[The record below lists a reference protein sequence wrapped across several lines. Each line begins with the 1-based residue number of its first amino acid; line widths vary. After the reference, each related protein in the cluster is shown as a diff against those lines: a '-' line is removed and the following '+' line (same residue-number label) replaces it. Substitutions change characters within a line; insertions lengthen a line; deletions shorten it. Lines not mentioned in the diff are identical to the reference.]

1 MNSDIIADKEMLDM
15 VNLQKRF
22 PEECKR
28 LPFEYLEE
36 DEKII
41 VNKCMEHEK
50 LTSEELK
57 QLKQLLADY
66 RPFMKRYDSEK
77 IIQNVEKNMKVI
89 TTSDELLRLLD
100 DDTRHRIDMKY
111 RVGDKTVLLKLKIK
125 QLPDSDYI
133 NLLDAQT
140 RIFKELNDS
149 EKRVYAKAANK
160 QQLTSEEM
168 KMQKH
173 IQDKIN
179 EINFNFEGNAKN
191 FTEVISK
198 IVDFVDDPE
207 KTYEEKLSFWYKID
221 LSYRILLFNE
231 IQKKLNIPETL
242 EDDLFPPVG

>member
-1 MNSDIIADKEMLDM
+1 MNQDLMDDKKILDM
-15 VNLQKRF
+15 ANLETRF
-22 PEECKR
+22 PEECKK
-28 LPFEYLEE
+28 LPCEYLE
-36 DEKII
+36 DNEKII
-41 VNKCMEHEK
+41 VNKCIEHEK

-57 QLKQLLADY
+57 QLKQILADY
-66 RPFMKRYDSEK
+66 RPFMKRYDSEQ
-77 IIQNVEKNMKVI
+77 ITENIEKNMKVI

-133 NLLDAQT
+133 NLLDTQT

-160 QQLTSEEM
+160 QKLTQEEM
-168 KMQKH
+168 NMQKH

-179 EINFNFEGNAKN
+179 EISFNFEGNVKN
-191 FTEVISK
+191 FTEIIAK

-207 KTYEEKLSFWYKID
+207 KSYKDKLAFWYKVD
-221 LSYRILLFNE
+221 LSYRMLLFQE
-231 IQKKLNIPETL
+231 IQRKLNIPETL